1 MRTGTSAVVIKALI
15 VLGFVTLF
23 LLAMQHQVVK

>member
-1 MRTGTSAVVIKALI
+1 MPTDNAIVVIKALI

-23 LLAMQHQVVK
+23 LLAMQHQVIQ